1 MGMLPKPEIP
11 KLKPEFV
18 LQSFSE
24 VYDWGLRDLNVP
36 EIHKQTLGEG
46 IKIAVVDSGKS
57 DHFETIENTIAAK
70 NFSKESSVSD
80 KNGHSTFVSGIIA
93 ARKNLEG
100 VIGVAPNAQLYF
112 ASNGR
117 CGTRRAICSSKI
129 HYVGYFAKSGH
140 YLYFCRY
147 VF

>member
-1 MGMLPKPEIP
+1 MLPKPEIP

-46 IKIAVVDSGKS
+46 IKIAIVDSGKS

-70 NFSKESSVSD
+70 NF
-80 KNGHSTFVSGIIA
+80 
-93 ARKNLEG
+93 
-100 VIGVAPNAQLYF
+100 
-112 ASNGR
+112 
-117 CGTRRAICSSKI
+117 
-129 HYVGYFAKSGH
+129 
-140 YLYFCRY
+140 
-147 VF
+147 